1 MHEIVISVSKI
12 EGYNKSLM
20 EVKTFHC
27 KIEAMAYL
35 DRLKDEKKPYRVESA
50 VNNEKQR

>member
-12 EGYNKSLM
+12 EGYNKSLV

-27 KIEAMAYL
+27 KIEAMAFL
-35 DRLKDEKKPYRVESA
+35 ERLKEEVKPYRV
-50 VNNEKQR
+50 NNTK

>member
-1 MHEIVISVSKI
+1 MHEIVITVSKI
-12 EGYNKSLM
+12 EGYNKSLV

-35 DRLKDEKKPYRVESA
+35 DRLKDEKKPYRV
-50 VNNEKQR
+50 NNTK

>member
-1 MHEIVISVSKI
+1 MHEIVLTIHKI
-12 EGYNKSLM
+12 DGHNKSLV

-35 DRLKDEKKPYRVESA
+35 DKLKQEKKPYRVE
-50 VNNEKQR
+50 KP